1 MTFDGTKYIGCVD
14 EQQFKMAFIKEV
26 LKKENKNV
34 FCIETEETVK
44 GFPDVLDINDKTGVT
59 TLYEFKVARQGKI
72 KFQPSQPA
80 FYLQHK
86 ELNTKVVALDL
97 KKHIVVMFN
106 VCNLFDEYSPYQM
119 DEKGE
124 VLI

>member
-1 MTFDGTKYIGCVD
+1 MTFDGVNYVGCRD
-14 EQQFKMAFIKEV
+14 EQEFKMKFVKEV

-86 ELNTKVVALDL
+86 DLNVKIVALDL
-97 KKHIVVMFN
+97 KRLIYVIFN
-106 VCNLFDEYSPYQM
+106 ASCLFNEFSPYQIN
-119 DEKGE
+119 EKGE
-124 VLI
+124 VSI